1 MENEVLRKITE
12 LSEKFGKEIGKLR
25 VDVQKLDKRVGELNY
40 KFDEYREWT
49 NERFDKLESSFREYK
64 EWTDLRLSTLREVT
78 SVRPMRSRSRY
89 KATRDAMPS
98 PYGCNDKGWV
108 DYEPF

>member
-1 MENEVLRKITE
+1 MALTREDVDILRKIVGE
-12 LSEKFGKEIGKLR
+12 EIGKVR
-25 VDVQKLDKRVGELNY
+25 EDVQKV
-40 KFDEYREWT
+40 
-49 NERFDKLESSFREYK
+49 NERF
-64 EWTDLRLSTLREVT
+64 EWMDLRFSTLREVT
-78 SVRPMRSRSRY
+78 SARPTVQSRQRY